1 MKTFKPIRVNPWR
14 EIAILMIIL
23 MEVSWITPWFRSLTP
38 ETYAINSLRVLIVL
52 AIIVF
57 ASHFFVRVMD
67 YLQIKKSIRQGLI
80 VIVSILSSIIGIK
93 TLVYTHETTSLSA
106 LLNRPI
112 RSFIDIQSI
121 IPVEFVV
128 IVAIMIGIWRG
139 ISLAQQ
145 PIGPTL
151 VKSHFLLGIVMF
163 IAFIFLITL
172 ATGEDP
178 GEFFYLFLFTS
189 LIGVSAARMSVIGMM
204 RGGIENRFNRS
215 WFLGIIFTAMV
226 VVGLSSLLGG
236 LLSEK
241 FGWIGGLFVGL
252 FGSLFILVWLV
263 FSPVISFLISML
275 GNVFDNSQFIKNLGD
290 SFKNL
295 NNLMLGI
302 GNKISDLVSQ
312 TGIGSMLSRWAPII
326 KTIFLVGIIIAII
339 GGIVLWVTNKL
350 WKDKERRKISDEEK
364 SKIRDGNLLQ
374 SILDLLRQSW
384 IKTLSTFEQLTDLKK
399 RRRIRVAARVRQIY
413 IDLLE
418 LCESLGQPRP
428 DAVTPLEF
436 LQKIDRLF
444 PELQPETLLITNAY
458 LDVRYGLLPENKNE
472 IANIEAAWNELQ
484 VAGLDR
490 LQKQK
495 HNKKN

>member
-1 MKTFKPIRVNPWR
+1 MKTFRPIRVNLWR
-14 EIAILMIIL
+14 EIAVLMIIL

-38 ETYAINSLRVLIVL
+38 ETYAINSLRVLIML
-52 AIIVF
+52 AIIVLG
-57 ASHFFVRVMD
+57 SHFFVRILD

-80 VIVSILSSIIGIK
+80 VIILILSSIIGIK
-93 TLVYTHETTSLSA
+93 TLVYTHETDSLSA
-106 LLNRPI
+106 FLSQPI

-121 IPVEFVV
+121 IPIEFIV

-151 VKSHFLLGIVMF
+151 VKSHFLLGIFMF
-163 IAFIFLITL
+163 IVFIFLITL
-172 ATGEDP
+172 ATGENP
-178 GEFFYLFLFTS
+178 GEFFYIFLFTS
-189 LIGVSAARMSVIGMM
+189 LVGVSAARMSVVGMM
-204 RGGIENRFNRS
+204 RGGRENRFNRS